1 MQFALRRMIERGIVA
16 RRADAAFIRAAL
28 TEAGGNP
35 GRSDL
40 YGTVQN
46 LAGDTFQDAD
56 QSWPTNLW
64 GRATIDGKATAG
76 GTLRIVEGPG
86 LGTVSEILRTQGN
99 EVQTA
104 VDLHAAGVRNG
115 SVYEIDPPE
124 VTEAATFFASVAVHV
139 VLQFPADHALL
150 PYFAVIQTADNEGD
164 SPVGRLRRVLD
175 PPQGPVRHELVSR
188 WDETFAI
195 IAAGKT
201 PEETV
206 WLGKLLTHLYR
217 TTVRYF
223 DAVYQSGV
231 RLRGSGL
238 RPVLDLAPF
247 PVFVAEFT
255 LVGTREKFA
264 LEEVEWLIDSM
275 PTVAQATPQSV
286 TPRSARQ

>member
-16 RRADAAFIRAAL
+16 RRADAAFIKAAL

-35 GRSDL
+35 GRTDL
-40 YGTVQN
+40 FGTVQQ
-46 LAGDTFQDAD
+46 LAGDTFQDPE

-64 GRATIDGKATAG
+64 GRATIDGKLTPG

-86 LGTVSEILRTQGN
+86 TGTVAEILRSQSN
-99 EVQTA
+99 ELRAA
-104 VDLHAAGVRNG
+104 VDLHAAGVRDG

-124 VTEAATFFASVAVHV
+124 VTEAAAYFASVAINV
-139 VLQFPADHALL
+139 VLQFPADHALI

-223 DAVYQSGV
+223 DSVYQGNV

-264 LEEVEWLIDSM
+264 LEEVEWLIDSL
-275 PTVAQATPQSV
+275 PTVAQATPHRVTPV
-286 TPRSARQ
+286 TPR